1 MMVLRGLKT
10 AIRYMNRDVN
20 ELEQCAIVYS
30 VFTHLHSGTYLQ
42 TLQLHSLC

>member
-1 MMVLRGLKT
+1 MMVLRGLKI
-10 AIRYMNRDVN
+10 ARRYMNRYVN
-20 ELEQCAIVYS
+20 ELEQCIIVYA